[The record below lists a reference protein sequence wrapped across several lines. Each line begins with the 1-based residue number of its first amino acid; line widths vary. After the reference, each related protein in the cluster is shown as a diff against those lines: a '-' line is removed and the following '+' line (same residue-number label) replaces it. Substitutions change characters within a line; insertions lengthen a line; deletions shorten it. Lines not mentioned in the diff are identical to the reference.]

1 MIRRMCDADETALG
15 ALYDRWMRSL
25 YSLVFHLLKDA
36 DEAEDVV
43 EETFWQAW
51 RKASSYE
58 PSRGAVSTW
67 LLTIGRR
74 RALDRL
80 RAKGRRREEPLTGQ
94 GGALADMAAPG
105 ADPLAGSRGV
115 GAPNTRPC
123 RASRAAGRATG
134 SAGPRL
140 FPGTESNG
148 NRRCNR
154 AAAGNGKNTN
164 AAGNAEAEGATIDV
178 SRERAVNNLT
188 HEEGFPGAGCRC
200 ARCCGCGL
208 QRGGARAC
216 RGLPRV
222 WPCAVL
228 DGSDGRTAGTA
239 GAAASDES
247 RAWCGHTIASHDAR
261 PRGT

>member
-1 MIRRMCDADETALG
+1 MNPSEQDLSYSREIRSNAEDVALIRRMCDADETALG

-94 GGALADMAAPG
+94 DGALADVAASD
-105 ADPLAGSRGV
+105 ADPLA
-115 GAPNTRPC
+115 AAE
-123 RASRAAGRATG
+123 ASERRTHVLAALRELPEEQREVLDLGYFQGLSQTEIADATG
-134 SAGPRL
+134 QPLGTVKTRMRLAMQKLREPLSMYRESA
-140 FPGTESNG
+140 
-148 NRRCNR
+148 
-154 AAAGNGKNTN
+154 
-164 AAGNAEAEGATIDV
+164 
-178 SRERAVNNLT
+178 
-188 HEEGFPGAGCRC
+188 
-200 ARCCGCGL
+200 
-208 QRGGARAC
+208 Q
-216 RGLPRV
+216 
-222 WPCAVL
+222 
-228 DGSDGRTAGTA
+228 
-239 GAAASDES
+239 
-247 RAWCGHTIASHDAR
+247 
-261 PRGT
+261 